1 MGCGDL
7 ELVVNCAATTL
18 IYFKINQITFFL
30 LLVETTSYSSMKPG
44 RHITIF
50 LLTILFCSSA
60 SAQKKGIFKKLNID
74 TLTNRNLRF
83 LPLPSIIV
91 TPETGLKG
99 GVFVDY
105 FYKTKAARGKDVRP
119 SLSWAQVLYSTRN
132 QFTAEAYTSTY
143 TSKEKYYIFFRG
155 GFISNYE
162 RYWGLTTPS
171 VANNEY
177 AEATYNRVYATTR
190 VLRNMGNKLFA
201 GVNLYYSDYSKSKFL
216 IKEGNAATPPPGN
229 NNSRIGGVGFS
240 FTADRRD
247 NQFSP
252 TRGFFADATVIANYN
267 LQNSSYAYT
276 LMSADVRKYNETG
289 RHIFVNQVLFSL
301 ATDEMPLFEKAR
313 LGGSNLMRGFFQGRF
328 RDNNLWA
335 LQTEYRYKLNRFLK
349 LAVFAS
355 AGNTAPTINSIFS
368 QQVQA
373 SGGAGLR
380 LLINKE
386 KKIYFRS
393 DVAVTGN
400 GMLGYYFR
408 IGDAF

>member
-1 MGCGDL
+1 MKTCSHI
-7 ELVVNCAATTL
+7 TT
-18 IYFKINQITFFL
+18 IVL
-30 LLVETTSYSSMKPG
+30 LL
-44 RHITIF
+44 
-50 LLTILFCSSA
+50 LLCSPA
-60 SAQKKGIFKKLNID
+60 AAQKKSFFKKFNLD
-74 TLTNRNLRF
+74 TLTSRNLRF
-83 LPLPSIIV
+83 LPLPSV
-91 TPETGLKG
+91 TVTLETGVKA

-105 FYKTKAARGKDVRP
+105 FYKTKETAGKPVRP

-132 QFTAEAYTSTY
+132 QFTAEAFTSTY
-143 TSKEKYYIFFRG
+143 TSREKFYVFFRG

-162 RYWGLTTPS
+162 RFWGFTKPT
-171 VANNEY
+171 VENRQY
-177 AEATYNRVYATTR
+177 AEVTYNRVYAQTKI
-190 VLRNMGNKLFA
+190 LRNLGNQYFA
-201 GVNLYYSDYSKSKFL
+201 GASLYFNDYSRNKFRDKQG
-216 IKEGNAATPPPGN
+216 IVAAPPPGN
-229 NNSRIGGVGFS
+229 NNSRIAGAGVS
-240 FTADRRD
+240 FTADKRD

-252 TRGFFADATVIANYN
+252 TRGFFADATVIANYD
-267 LQNSSYAYT
+267 LQNKQYAYT
-276 LMSADVRKYNETG
+276 LITTDLRKYNETG
-289 RHIFVNQVLFSL
+289 RHIFVNQLYTSL

-313 LGGSNLMRGFFQGRF
+313 MGGSNMMRGFFQGRF

-355 AGNTAPTINSIFS
+355 AGNTAPTISSIFS
-368 QQVQA
+368 QQVQT

-393 DVAVTGN
+393 DVAVTSN

>member
-1 MGCGDL
+1 MFQKL
-7 ELVVNCAATTL
+7 KVAIQL
-18 IYFKINQITFFL
+18 IIMFL
-30 LLVETTSYSSMKPG
+30 FAVAS
-44 RHITIF
+44 
-50 LLTILFCSSA
+50 
-60 SAQKKGIFKKLNID
+60 SAQKSGLFSKLNLD

-83 LPLPSIIV
+83 LPLPSIII

-105 FYKTKAARGKDVRP
+105 FYKTRESKGKTVRP
-119 SLSWAQVLYSTRN
+119 SLSWVQALYSTRR

-143 TSKEKYYIFFRG
+143 TSREKYYVFFRG

-162 RYWGLTTPS
+162 RYWGLTKPS
-171 VANNEY
+171 VENNQY
-177 AEATYNRVYATTR
+177 AEVTYNRVYAQAK
-190 VLRNMGNKLFA
+190 VQRNLGKKFFA
-201 GVNLYYSDYSKSKFL
+201 GVSLYFGDYSRSKFL
-216 IKEGNAATPPPGN
+216 QKESIVAIPPPGN
-229 NNSRIGGVGFS
+229 NNSRIAAAGIS
-240 FTADRRD
+240 FTADKRD

-252 TRGFFADATVIANYN
+252 TKGFFADGTVTANYD
-267 LQNSSYAYT
+267 LQNKQYAYT
-276 LMSADVRKYNETG
+276 LITTDIRKYNETG
-289 RHIFVNQVLFSL
+289 RHIFAHQLYTSL

-313 LGGSNLMRGFFQGRF
+313 IGGSNMMRGFFQGRF

-368 QQVQA
+368 QQIQA

-393 DVAVTGN
+393 DIAVTGN

>member
-1 MGCGDL
+1 MYL
-7 ELVVNCAATTL
+7 MKLFRISTAL
-18 IYFKINQITFFL
+18 LFSSFFFL
-30 LLVETTSYSSMKPG
+30 NV
-44 RHITIF
+44 
-50 LLTILFCSSA
+50 
-60 SAQKKGIFKKLNID
+60 SAQKKSFFRKLNLD

-105 FYKTKAARGKDVRP
+105 FYKTKAAKGKDVRP
-119 SLSWAQVLYSTRN
+119 SLSWAQVLYSTRR

-162 RYWGLTTPS
+162 RYWGLTASS
-171 VANNEY
+171 VANNEF
-177 AEATYNRVYATTR
+177 AEVTYNRVYATTR
-190 VLRNMGNKLFA
+190 VQRNMGNKLFV
-201 GVNLYYSDYSKSKFL
+201 GVNLYYSDYSKNKFL
-216 IKEGNAATPPPGN
+216 QKEGVAATPPPGN
-229 NNSRIGGVGFS
+229 NNSRIWGVGFS

-252 TRGFFADATVIANYN
+252 TKGFFADATVIANYD
-267 LQNSSYAYT
+267 LQSRSYAYT

-301 ATDEMPLFEKAR
+301 ATDEMPFFEKAR
-313 LGGSNLMRGFFQGRF
+313 MGGSNLMRGFFQGRF

-335 LQTEYRYKLNRFLK
+335 MQTEYRYKLNRFLK
-349 LAVFAS
+349 LALFAS
-355 AGNTAPTINSIFS
+355 AGNTAPTINFIFS
-368 QQVQA
+368 QQIQA
-373 SGGAGLR
+373 SGGVGLR
-380 LLINKE
+380 LLINRE
-386 KKIYFRS
+386 KNIYFRS

>member
-1 MGCGDL
+1 M
-7 ELVVNCAATTL
+7 
-18 IYFKINQITFFL
+18 IL
-30 LLVETTSYSSMKPG
+30 LRSFM
-44 RHITIF
+44 
-50 LLTILFCSSA
+50 LLTAVCLLHLST
-60 SAQKKGIFKKLNID
+60 SAQKKNLFKKLNLD
-74 TLTNRNLRF
+74 TLANRNLRF
-83 LPLPSIIV
+83 LPLPSIII

-105 FYKTKAARGKDVRP
+105 FYKTKAAEGKEVRP
-119 SLSWAQVLYSTRN
+119 SLSWAQVLYSTRR

-171 VANNEY
+171 VENKEY
-177 AEATYNRVYATTR
+177 AEVTYNRVYAQSKIQ
-190 VLRNMGNKLFA
+190 RNLGKKFFA
-201 GVNLYYSDYSKSKFL
+201 GLNLYFGDYSKNKVL
-216 IKEGNAATPPPGN
+216 EKEGVVAVPPAGN
-229 NNSRIGGVGFS
+229 NNSRIGGAGFS
-240 FTADRRD
+240 FTADKRD

-252 TRGFFADATVIANYN
+252 TKGFFADASVSANYD
-267 LQNSSYAYT
+267 LQNKSYAYT
-276 LMSADVRKYNETG
+276 LITTDVRKYNESG
-289 RHIFVNQVLFSL
+289 KHIFAHQLYTSL

-313 LGGSNLMRGFFQGRF
+313 MGGSNMMRGFFQGRF
-328 RDNNLWA
+328 RDNTIWV

-355 AGNTAPTINSIFS
+355 AGNTAPTINTMFS
-368 QQVQA
+368 QKVQ
-373 SGGAGLR
+373 SSVGAGLR